1 MALSS
6 YLPPKPSPLVPG
18 YQLDRYELLCPIA
31 EGGMGAVWLARQRGK
46 HGFQKLVAVKT
57 ILPSFVSEPDFRA
70 LFLDEARLASRIDHT
85 NVAQVL
91 DLGEEHDVL
100 YLVIE
105 WVDGDSLHK
114 LARTV
119 ARKSLPLPQGILLRV
134 LSDACSGLHAAHE
147 LRDDQGKHLGVV
159 HRDVSPQNIL
169 VNVHG
174 TSKVIDF
181 GIAKARDRLTQ
192 ETRTGVVKG
201 KVAYMSPEQSLGLA
215 VDVRADIWGIGAVF
229 YRIVTGKSP
238 FDASSPLST
247 MELLKTGQL
256 PQPLSAIPGVHPAVC
271 KVIARALAPR
281 AAERYATAA
290 ELHDAFQTA
299 MTEAGACAS
308 AKDVQAFVATHLGER
323 ISARKRTIQI
333 ALEAAEHR
341 DKLAAVLKAATLE
354 STGTIV
360 IPGEEANGAEPPTH
374 TAITR
379 VDVTRVDEHAATRA
393 VNDAAASG
401 FSVPRHAPQGS
412 ARAVLDQVPSP
423 GEPPTDIS
431 IVWRDEA
438 TGAVTAAAKGSSVPQ
453 HPPQD
458 RATIEPTR
466 PRLPAVRIW
475 VGLGLLLGI
484 GSVLGTLSLLRA
496 GNDVTSSSVVRK
508 VVDSVGTVAPL
519 PIETAILPA
528 KVQAVAGE
536 LTVPNDAGSA
546 PPPAPSS
553 IESTRKVVGP
563 LPGTLRP
570 RLSPRSGEATPRRAK
585 GDDDGI

>member
-6 YLPPKPSPLVPG
+6 YLPPKPSPLAPG

-57 ILPSFVSEPDFRA
+57 ILPTFASEPDFRA

-91 DLGEEHDVL
+91 DLGEENDVL

-119 ARKSLPLPQGILLRV
+119 SRKSLPLPQAILLRV

-201 KVAYMSPEQSLGLA
+201 KVEYMSPEQALGLA
-215 VDVRADIWGIGAVF
+215 VDVRADIWAIGAVF

-238 FDASSPLST
+238 YDASSPVST
-247 MELLKTGQL
+247 MELLRTGQL
-256 PQPLSAIPGVHPAVC
+256 PEPLSAMPGVHPAVC
-271 KVIARALAPR
+271 KVVARALAPR
-281 AAERYATAA
+281 AAERFATAA
-290 ELHDAFQTA
+290 ELHDAFQIA

-333 ALEAAEHR
+333 ALDAAAHR
-341 DKLAAVLKAATLE
+341 DKLAAVLKSATLE

-360 IPGEEANGAEPPTH
+360 IPGGAANGAEPPH
-374 TAITR
+374 TPITR
-379 VDVTRVDEHAATRA
+379 REVVPSVDAYATTLAA
-393 VNDAAASG
+393 NDAAASG
-401 FSVPRHAPQGS
+401 FAVPPHVG
-412 ARAVLDQVPSP
+412 
-423 GEPPTDIS
+423 I
-431 IVWRDEA
+431 
-438 TGAVTAAAKGSSVPQ
+438 
-453 HPPQD
+453 
-458 RATIEPTR
+458 ATIEPAR
-466 PRLPAVRIW
+466 ARLPAVRIW
-475 VGLGLLLGI
+475 GALVLVLGM
-484 GSVLGTLSLLRA
+484 GSILGTLSLLRA
-496 GNDVTSSSVVRK
+496 GNDVPSRSAVTK
-508 VVDSVGTVAPL
+508 VVDAVGTGAPL
-519 PIETAILPA
+519 SIETAILPA
-528 KVQAVAGE
+528 KVQEVAGQ

-546 PPPAPSS
+546 LPPAPSS
-553 IESTRKVVGP
+553 TESTRQVVGP
-563 LPGTLRP
+563 LPRTLRP
-570 RLSPRSGEATPRRAK
+570 RLSPRSGDASPKRVT